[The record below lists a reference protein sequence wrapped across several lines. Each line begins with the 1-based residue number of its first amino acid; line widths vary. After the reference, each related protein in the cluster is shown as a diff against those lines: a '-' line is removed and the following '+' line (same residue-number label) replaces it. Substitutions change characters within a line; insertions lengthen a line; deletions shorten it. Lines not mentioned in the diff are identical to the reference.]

1 MRRFPQGAG
10 GGFEP
15 CRQWAQMIS
24 PDISSV
30 LTNGDLRAGPASC
43 KIKVL
48 KQYFDFARR
57 QGHVDRLYH
66 KTHLIVISPAAESG
80 H

>member
-1 MRRFPQGAG
+1 LAN
-10 GGFEP
+10 
-15 CRQWAQMIS
+15 

-30 LTNGDLRAGPASC
+30 LTHGGLGAGLAPC

-48 KQYFDFARR
+48 VQLFDFARR

-66 KTHLIVISPAAESG
+66 KTHLIVISPAAESADRI
-80 H
+80 